1 MDNAI
6 LREASDDAIDSADAA
21 LREISLDLHSHPE
34 VLFQE
39 HHAHQIL
46 TDFLEG
52 RGFDVQRHAFGLET
66 AFKATYGSGSGRTV
80 VVNLEYDAL
89 EGIGHA
95 CGHNLIAT
103 AGLAAVIGMAKAI
116 DQGRLSGRVVAM
128 GTPAE
133 EGGGGKIKMIRAGAY
148 DDAFCCLMVHP
159 MSKNNA
165 YSTSMCGSE
174 LTIEYI
180 GKPAHAMVAPW
191 DGINALDA
199 VTLLHTSIGLLR
211 QQILPTDRIR
221 GVVLEAGQRS
231 GVIPSYAKARY
242 CVRSASLERYK
253 VLKQRFINCLD
264 AAALAT
270 GCELRTTWLPA
281 YWDIRTNEAL
291 AGQYVAHME
300 RLGVPFPS
308 PAEQKARGDCYSTD
322 MGNVTYVVPSIHPT
336 FAVDSPGGAIHTANF
351 AAAAATEDSHRRTV
365 SQGKAMAATGL
376 EVLLDDAFAAK
387 VKKEFDD
394 TDLSMAKDPSVA

>member
-1 MDNAI
+1 M
-6 LREASDDAIDSADAA
+6 L
-21 LREISLDLHSHPE
+21 L
-34 VLFQE
+34 
-39 HHAHQIL
+39 
-46 TDFLEG
+46 G
-52 RGFDVQRHAFGLET
+52 
-66 AFKATYGSGSGRTV
+66 
-80 VVNLEYDAL
+80 YDAL
-89 EGIGHA
+89 EAIGHA

-103 AGLAAVIGMAKAI
+103 SGLAAVLGIAEAMK
-116 DQGRLSGRVVAM
+116 QGGLGGRVVAM

-159 MSKNNA
+159 MLVDSAYLQPDRSKNNA

-191 DGINALDA
+191 EGINALDA

-211 QQILPTDRIR
+211 QQILPSDRIR

-253 VLKQRFINCLD
+253 ILKQRFVNCLE
-264 AAALAT
+264 AAALAS
-270 GCELRTTWLPA
+270 GCELRTTWMPA
-281 YWDIRTNEAL
+281 YWDIRTNNAL
-291 AGQYVAHME
+291 AGRYVTHME
-300 RLGVPFPS
+300 RLGVQFPS
-308 PAEQKARGDCYSTD
+308 PAEQRAQGDCYSTD

-336 FAVDSPGGAIHTANF
+336 FAVDSPGGAIHTAHF
-351 AAAAATEDSHRRTV
+351 AAAAATDDAHERTLK
-365 SQGKAMAATGL
+365 QGKAMAATGL
-376 EVLLDDAFAAK
+376 EVLLDDVFAAQ

-394 TDLSMAKDPSVA
+394 TDRSIAQDPSVA